1 LRGESRSRGVAEV
14 PKGRHDHALLFF
26 ACSVAAFT
34 RWTTAEGRKCS
45 GTMMVLP
52 RCSDDG
58 DARSG
63 TGGSSAIAAAK
74 QRARGSPGLTG
85 HVPQKQNRS
94 AGPKP
99 PPASGISAW
108 SKSSPLAQI
117 NRVSDGWL
125 RFLSLSLSLSEDK
138 DGSDLQSLSMQHPR
152 VARVQVL
159 SLSGCRVTGRTD
171 RPEQRS

>member
-125 RFLSLSLSLSEDK
+125 RFLSLSLSLS
-138 DGSDLQSLSMQHPR
+138 LSRRIRMVAICKVCQCSIHESR
-152 VARVQVL
+152 VCRYYHYQVA
-159 SLSGCRVTGRTD
+159 
-171 RPEQRS
+171 E